1 MILLALRNLWRRPL
15 RHVLALIGIAVS
27 VATLACLGAFGQGY
41 RAALQSELDGMG
53 MQMMLV
59 PLGCPYDAAARVLK
73 GKTLEFSLPQ
83 SALLTARRDPAVS
96 LAAPMLMAVVPHVRE
111 GRTDVWVGIDQS
123 TRQMKPW
130 WKVETGAPWFTG
142 QNEVILGAEAAEL
155 EMRRPG
161 DLFYSPETHRTLRV
175 AGILQRS
182 GTADDSLF
190 FVPLTTAQAMFH
202 QPQRITAIAVQLH
215 DPQQTGA
222 ASARLQTIAGAQVV
236 TLSEMMGTFLN
247 LVGAVKTLLFSLAV
261 VALAIGALGVFN
273 TLLSIVVER
282 RSELAMMRALGASGP
297 QIFALLTLESA
308 RLTLGGGVCGLIMS
322 AFVGRTFA
330 SMVRQWV
337 PLSPNEVL
345 FKLTPDVAANCFFIG
360 LGVGVLA
367 GVVPAW
373 QASRLPP
380 ALALNAD

>member
-15 RHVLALIGIAVS
+15 RHVLALLGIAVS

-41 RAALQSELDGMG
+41 RDALQSELDGMG

-83 SALLTARRDPAVS
+83 SALSTARRDPAVS
-96 LAAPMLMAVVPHVRE
+96 LAAPMLMAVVPQIHE

-130 WKVETGAPWFTG
+130 WKVESGAPWFRG

-175 AGILQRS
+175 AGVLQRS

-190 FVPLTTAQAMFH
+190 FVPLTTAQEMFH
-202 QPQRITAIAVQLH
+202 QSGRITAIAVQLH

-222 ASARLQTIAGAQVV
+222 ASTRLQTIPGAQVV

-247 LVGAVKTLLFSLAV
+247 LVGAVKTLLFSLASM
-261 VALAIGALGVFN
+261 ALAIGALGVFN

-297 QIFALLTLESA
+297 QIFALLSLESA
-308 RLTLGGGVCGLIMS
+308 LLTMGGSVCGLIIS
-322 AFVGRTFA
+322 AIVGRTFA
-330 SMVRQWV
+330 GVARQWV
-337 PLSPNEVL
+337 PLSPDEVL
-345 FKLTPDVAANCFFIG
+345 FKLTPDVAANCFLIG

-367 GVVPAW
+367 GVIPAW

-380 ALALNAD
+380 ARARGAD